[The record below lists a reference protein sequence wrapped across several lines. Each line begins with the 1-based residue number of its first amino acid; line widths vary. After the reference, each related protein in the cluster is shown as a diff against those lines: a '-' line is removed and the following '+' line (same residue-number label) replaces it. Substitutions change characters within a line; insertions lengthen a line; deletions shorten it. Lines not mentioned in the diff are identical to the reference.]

1 MATEHSKDLRKVD
14 CDVRRRELVAALKEL
29 AAKEGPNV
37 SLRRLVKF
45 LGRSEPY
52 VMAYFDTWG
61 DLREAAGLPRRRQRG
76 YSAELLLDTLRKVE
90 AEHGGPVSKR
100 RFYHLTGISENAC
113 IRLFGS
119 WREFREAAGL
129 HEMASPGTPVRYTR
143 ELLLELMREQLPI
156 LGRRMTRNQFS
167 KAVGISTATIDR
179 LGSWTELR
187 HELGLTGRGRA
198 KSKSFAKA
206 LGVELFDEEPPLID
220 LSDLPSIQ
228 DFSDSL
234 EMPSLSEDV

>member
-1 MATEHSKDLRKVD
+1 MATEHSAGSRKVD
-14 CDVRRRELVAALKEL
+14 RGERWRELVAALRAL
-29 AAKEGPNV
+29 AEKEGPNV

-52 VMAYFDTWG
+52 VMTYFDTWG
-61 DLREAAGLPRRRQRG
+61 DLREAAGLPRRPQRG
-76 YSAELLLDTLRKVE
+76 YSPEMLLDTLRQVE
-90 AEHGGPVSKR
+90 AEYGSPVSKR

-129 HEMASPGTPVRYTR
+129 HEMASPGSPVRYTR

-179 LGSWTELR
+179 LGNWGSLR
-187 HELGLTGRGRA
+187 AELGLTGRGRA

-220 LSDLPSIQ
+220 LSDLPTTQGII
-228 DFSDSL
+228 DSMT
-234 EMPSLSEDV
+234 MPCLPEDD

>member
-1 MATEHSKDLRKVD
+1 MATKHSEGSRKID
-14 CDVRRRELVAALKEL
+14 RGDRGRELVAALKEL
-29 AAKEGPNV
+29 ADAEGPNV
-37 SLRRLVKF
+37 SLRRLIKF

-76 YSAELLLDTLRKVE
+76 YSPKMLLDKLRKVE
-90 AEHGGPVSKR
+90 AEHSSTVSKR

-143 ELLLELMREQLPI
+143 ELLLKLMQEQLPI
-156 LGRRMTRNQFS
+156 LGRRMTRNQFA
-167 KAVGISTATIDR
+167 KAVNISTATIDR
-179 LGSWTELR
+179 LGNWGALRSELN
-187 HELGLTGRGRA
+187 LNARGRA
-198 KSKSFAKA
+198 KTKSFAQK
-206 LGVELFDEEPPLID
+206 LGIELFDEEPSLF
-220 LSDLPSIQ
+220 
-228 DFSDSL
+228 DFSDPAL
-234 EMPSLSEDV
+234 DMLR